1 MTGAAVASA
10 AVGAGSLVK
19 GKKAGDAAEDSAQAS
34 LASSEEMNKYLRQ
47 LGDEG
52 VDTAQG
58 LIDDWEGTFGGIQDN
73 LSDYYN
79 NLDPDK
85 FSTQNKSAYK
95 QNMDKQMAQ
104 FDESMAASGLQSQGM
119 KQQAQQEAAFNT
131 AEANANYDIMAP
143 EQVNQMKSGFLNF
156 GEGQRNTAQN
166 SMTNA
171 QGRQGNYATTGG
183 TNVQNAYDNQTN
195 MYSDSQ
201 AGYMEAGGSMIGL
214 SIGLGIEAYGNSP
227 TKVPST
233 GYDNPGAIQGPKRP
247 DGAL

>member
-10 AVGAGSLVK
+10 AVGAGSLVQ
-19 GKKAGDAAEDSAQAS
+19 GKKAGEAAEDANAAALGSA
-34 LASSEEMNKYLRQ
+34 EEMNAYLRQ

-52 VDTAQG
+52 IDMAQG

-73 LSDYYN
+73 LSDYYS

-104 FDESMAASGLQSQGM
+104 FNESMAATGLQSAGM
-119 KQQAQQEAAFNT
+119 KQQAQQEAAFQT

-143 EQVNQMKSGFLNF
+143 EQVNQMQQSFVNS

-166 SMTNA
+166 AMTNA
-171 QGRQGNYATTGG
+171 QNRQSNNATTGG
-183 TNVQNAYDNQTN
+183 TNLQGQYTNQAN
-195 MYSDSQ
+195 QYSQSEQ
-201 AGYMEAGGSMIGL
+201 GYMGAAGSAFGSA
-214 SIGLGIEAYGNSP
+214 IGLGIEGYGKNQ
-227 TKVPST
+227 T
-233 GYDNPGAIQGPKRP
+233 GISGPRRP
-247 DGAL
+247 DGRL